1 MKRVFILSILIL
13 FISLCTGSILAGTTK
28 LLSYN
33 IKGHSMTSSRLA
45 DIATII
51 NTQNPDIV
59 ALQEVDNRSLGI
71 FNHDYLSELAESTG
85 MHSQFFALVGTYYGI
100 GILSKTEPISVKTQS
115 FAPSDT
121 SKDKESRGFLIAEF
135 DNFYFLCT
143 HYSLNADDRDTATE
157 WAIRFA
163 RQSDKTVFIA
173 GDFNAQPTYRAMVTF
188 KEYGFSILNNTALY
202 TYPAKDPTSCIDMII
217 SYRPDDSLKYT
228 TTETGVVTEE
238 PGLTLS
244 DVSDHLP
251 VFVTIEAEGSA
262 VYDATS
268 LQEINLIKSADGFSL
283 SNLKTTSQV
292 DIYDISGKLIKTQN
306 VDNATNIVLPE
317 GSRNGLYVIRV
328 SNAYQN
334 SSFKYLY

>member
-13 FISLCTGSILAGTTK
+13 FISLCTGSISAGTTK

-121 SKDKESRGFLIAEF
+121 SKDKESRGFLIAE
-135 DNFYFLCT
+135 LI
-143 HYSLNADDRDTATE
+143 HNARL
-157 WAIRFA
+157 IRQDCLYRWRLQCSA
-163 RQSDKTVFIA
+163 YLSGN
-173 GDFNAQPTYRAMVTF
+173 GDFQRVWIFDT
-188 KEYGFSILNNTALY
+188 EQYGSIY
-202 TYPAKDPTSCIDMII
+202 
-217 SYRPDDSLKYT
+217 
-228 TTETGVVTEE
+228 
-238 PGLTLS
+238 LS
-244 DVSDHLP
+244 
-251 VFVTIEAEGSA
+251 G
-262 VYDATS
+262 
-268 LQEINLIKSADGFSL
+268 
-283 SNLKTTSQV
+283 
-292 DIYDISGKLIKTQN
+292 
-306 VDNATNIVLPE
+306 
-317 GSRNGLYVIRV
+317 
-328 SNAYQN
+328 
-334 SSFKYLY
+334 

>member
-13 FISLCTGSILAGTTK
+13 FISLCTSSISAGTTK

-59 ALQEVDNRSLGI
+59 ALQEVDNRSFGI

-135 DNFYFLCT
+135 DNSYFLCT
-143 HYSLNADDRDTATE
+143 H
-157 WAIRFA
+157 
-163 RQSDKTVFIA
+163 
-173 GDFNAQPTYRAMVTF
+173 
-188 KEYGFSILNNTALY
+188 
-202 TYPAKDPTSCIDMII
+202 
-217 SYRPDDSLKYT
+217 
-228 TTETGVVTEE
+228 
-238 PGLTLS
+238 
-244 DVSDHLP
+244 
-251 VFVTIEAEGSA
+251 
-262 VYDATS
+262 
-268 LQEINLIKSADGFSL
+268 
-283 SNLKTTSQV
+283 
-292 DIYDISGKLIKTQN
+292 
-306 VDNATNIVLPE
+306 
-317 GSRNGLYVIRV
+317 
-328 SNAYQN
+328 
-334 SSFKYLY
+334 

>member
-13 FISLCTGSILAGTTK
+13 FISLCTSSISAGTTK

-59 ALQEVDNRSLGI
+59 ALQEVDNRSFGI

-217 SYRPDDSLKYT
+217 SYRPDDSLN
-228 TTETGVVTEE
+228 
-238 PGLTLS
+238 
-244 DVSDHLP
+244 LP

-268 LQEINLIKSADGFSL
+268 LQEINLIRSADGFSL

-292 DIYDISGKLIKTQN
+292 NIYDISGKLVKTQN

>member
-1 MKRVFILSILIL
+1 MKRVFTLSILIL
-13 FISLCTGSILAGTTK
+13 FISLCTGSISAGTTK

-135 DNFYFLCT
+135 DNFVRIILLMPMT
-143 HYSLNADDRDTATE
+143 EILRQNGLSALHGKVIRLSL
-157 WAIRFA
+157 
-163 RQSDKTVFIA
+163 
-173 GDFNAQPTYRAMVTF
+173 
-188 KEYGFSILNNTALY
+188 
-202 TYPAKDPTSCIDMII
+202 
-217 SYRPDDSLKYT
+217 SL
-228 TTETGVVTEE
+228 
-238 PGLTLS
+238 
-244 DVSDHLP
+244 
-251 VFVTIEAEGSA
+251 
-262 VYDATS
+262 ATS
-268 LQEINLIKSADGFSL
+268 MLSLLIG
-283 SNLKTTSQV
+283 QW
-292 DIYDISGKLIKTQN
+292 
-306 VDNATNIVLPE
+306 
-317 GSRNGLYVIRV
+317 
-328 SNAYQN
+328 
-334 SSFKYLY
+334 

>member
-13 FISLCTGSILAGTTK
+13 FISLCTGSISAGTTK

-121 SKDKESRGFLIAEF
+121 SKDKE
-135 DNFYFLCT
+135 
-143 HYSLNADDRDTATE
+143 
-157 WAIRFA
+157 
-163 RQSDKTVFIA
+163 
-173 GDFNAQPTYRAMVTF
+173 
-188 KEYGFSILNNTALY
+188 
-202 TYPAKDPTSCIDMII
+202 
-217 SYRPDDSLKYT
+217 
-228 TTETGVVTEE
+228 
-238 PGLTLS
+238 
-244 DVSDHLP
+244 
-251 VFVTIEAEGSA
+251 
-262 VYDATS
+262 
-268 LQEINLIKSADGFSL
+268 
-283 SNLKTTSQV
+283 
-292 DIYDISGKLIKTQN
+292 
-306 VDNATNIVLPE
+306 
-317 GSRNGLYVIRV
+317 
-328 SNAYQN
+328 
-334 SSFKYLY
+334 

>member
-1 MKRVFILSILIL
+1 MKKVTFL
-13 FISLCTGSILAGTTK
+13 T
-28 LLSYN
+28 
-33 IKGHSMTSSRLA
+33 
-45 DIATII
+45 
-51 NTQNPDIV
+51 
-59 ALQEVDNRSLGI
+59 
-71 FNHDYLSELAESTG
+71 
-85 MHSQFFALVGTYYGI
+85 TYYGI

-268 LQEINLIKSADGFSL
+268 LQEINLIRSADGFSL

-292 DIYDISGKLIKTQN
+292 NIYDISGKLVKTQN

>member
-13 FISLCTGSILAGTTK
+13 FISLCTGSISAGTTK

-238 PGLTLS
+238 PDLTLS

-251 VFVTIEAEGSA
+251 VFR
-262 VYDATS
+262 
-268 LQEINLIKSADGFSL
+268 SADGFSL

-292 DIYDISGKLIKTQN
+292 NIYDISGKLVKTQN

>member
-1 MKRVFILSILIL
+1 
-13 FISLCTGSILAGTTK
+13 
-28 LLSYN
+28 
-33 IKGHSMTSSRLA
+33 
-45 DIATII
+45 
-51 NTQNPDIV
+51 
-59 ALQEVDNRSLGI
+59 
-71 FNHDYLSELAESTG
+71 
-85 MHSQFFALVGTYYGI
+85 
-100 GILSKTEPISVKTQS
+100 
-115 FAPSDT
+115 
-121 SKDKESRGFLIAEF
+121 
-135 DNFYFLCT
+135 
-143 HYSLNADDRDTATE
+143 
-157 WAIRFA
+157 
-163 RQSDKTVFIA
+163 
-173 GDFNAQPTYRAMVTF
+173 
-188 KEYGFSILNNTALY
+188 
-202 TYPAKDPTSCIDMII
+202 MII

>member
-13 FISLCTGSILAGTTK
+13 FISLCTGSISAGTTK

-71 FNHDYLSELAESTG
+71 FN
-85 MHSQFFALVGTYYGI
+85 YGI

-268 LQEINLIKSADGFSL
+268 LQEINLIRSADGFSL

-292 DIYDISGKLIKTQN
+292 NIYDISGKLVKTQN